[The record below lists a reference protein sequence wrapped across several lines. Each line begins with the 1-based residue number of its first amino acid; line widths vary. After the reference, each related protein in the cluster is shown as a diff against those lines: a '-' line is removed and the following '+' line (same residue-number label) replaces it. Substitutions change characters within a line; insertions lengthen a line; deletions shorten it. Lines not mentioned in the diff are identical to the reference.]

1 MRTPLVVMLL
11 LAAPV
16 AAQPPEATPEDREV
30 AESETAEVVAPPR
43 PSADDILA
51 EFEGLVQSGG
61 LTADEA
67 AQRAVGTAPSMER
80 AALAVKVA
88 EAGARQ
94 AWQGFFPQL
103 EVSARYTRLS
113 RITQPEFG
121 SIGFTPD
128 QLALARGAADAV
140 SDPNARF
147 LWNSLL
153 DAFSDTEAFSFPV
166 LLNQY
171 GLRASLT
178 LPVSDIF
185 FTVLPSYRA
194 ANMAVD
200 AQEAQRAVEER
211 AISLRT
217 REAYYELARARG
229 GMIVAARTVA
239 QTEARRDQVRALVEG
254 GAAARVDLLRLEAQ
268 LAQAQVAHAR
278 AQGGA
283 TIAERALRLL
293 MHVEGDPPIVL
304 GEDVFTEPEPIR
316 GSLGDLADQGLASRP
331 ELIALRQLEASRERS
346 VDAERG
352 RRYPQLAVQANF
364 DYANPNNRIIPQQQE
379 FNGTWDLSVLLRWSP
394 NEMGVARQRVEQAR
408 ASLLQV
414 RTDMDQLRDGVR
426 LEVERA
432 YEELRTAK
440 LAFAAARTGLE
451 AARESYRVRVEQLAA
466 GAAVTSDVIDAETDL
481 ARARLQAI
489 DAAIG
494 IRLADARLRQAIG
507 Q

>member
-1 MRTPLVVMLL
+1 MLSRTLSFVLL
-11 LAAPV
+11 ILAAPV
-16 AAQPPEATPEDREV
+16 AAQTPEAT
-30 AESETAEVVAPPR
+30 AETAEVVAAPPPPPR
-43 PSADDILA
+43 PSADDILE
-51 EFEGLVQSGG
+51 EFEGLVQPGG

-67 AQRAVGTAPSMER
+67 ARRARSTAPSLER
-80 AALAVKVA
+80 AELAVKAA

-121 SIGFTPD
+121 SIGFTPE
-128 QLALARGAADAV
+128 QLALARGAVDAV
-140 SDPNARF
+140 SDPNAQF

-153 DAFSDTEAFSFPV
+153 DAFGNTESFTFPV

-194 ANMAVD
+194 ANTAVD
-200 AQEAQRAVEER
+200 AQEAQRTVEER
-211 AISLRT
+211 AVSLRA
-217 REAYYELARARG
+217 REAYFELARARG
-229 GMIVAARTVA
+229 GRIVAERTVA

-268 LAQAQVAHAR
+268 LAQAQVAYAR
-278 AQGGA
+278 AQGGSA
-283 TIAERALRLL
+283 IAERALRLL
-293 MHVEGDPPIVL
+293 MHADGDQPIVL
-304 GEDVFTEPEPIR
+304 GEDVFTEPEVIE
-316 GSLGDLADQGLASRP
+316 GSLRELADQGMAARP
-331 ELIALRQLEASRERS
+331 ELNALRRLEEARERT
-346 VDAERG
+346 VQAERG

-379 FNGTWDLSVLLRWSP
+379 FNATWDLSVLLRWSP
-394 NEMGVARQRVEQAR
+394 NEMGIARQRTEQAR
-408 ASLLQV
+408 ASLMQV
-414 RTDMDQLRDGVR
+414 RTDMDQLRDAVR

-440 LAFAAARTGLE
+440 MAYGAARTGLE

-466 GAAVTSDVIDAETDL
+466 GAAVTSDVIDAEADL

-507 Q
+507 R

>member
-1 MRTPLVVMLL
+1 MLKRSSLSLVLL
-11 LAAPV
+11 LSVPV
-16 AAQPPEATPEDREV
+16 AAQTPEEV
-30 AESETAEVVAPPR
+30 AETAEATDAPAPPR
-43 PSADDILA
+43 PSADDILE
-51 EFEGLVQSGG
+51 EFEGLVQPGG

-80 AALAVKVA
+80 AELAVKAA

-121 SIGFTPD
+121 SIGFTPE
-128 QLALARGAADAV
+128 QLVLARGAVDAV
-140 SDPNARF
+140 ADPNAQF

-153 DAFSDTEAFSFPV
+153 DAFSNTESFTFPV

-194 ANMAVD
+194 ANTAVD
-200 AQEAQRAVEER
+200 AQEAQRNVEER
-211 AISLRT
+211 AIALRT
-217 REAYYELARARG
+217 REAYFELARARG
-229 GMIVAARTVA
+229 GMIVASRTVA

-293 MHVEGDPPIVL
+293 MHTDDDQPIVL
-304 GEDVFTEPEPIR
+304 GEDVFTEPAAIEGTLR
-316 GSLGDLADQGLASRP
+316 ELSDQGMAARP
-331 ELIALRQLEASRERS
+331 ELNALRQLEEARERT
-346 VDAERG
+346 VQAERG

-379 FNGTWDLSVLLRWSP
+379 FNATWDLSVLLRWSP

-408 ASLLQV
+408 ASLMQV
-414 RTDMDQLRDGVR
+414 RTDMDQLRDAVR

-440 LAFAAARTGLE
+440 LAYEAARTGLE

-466 GAAVTSDVIDAETDL
+466 GAAVTSDVIDSEADL

-507 Q
+507 R

>member
-1 MRTPLVVMLL
+1 MRISVLILALVLSASPTLAQTPQE
-11 LAAPV
+11 AA
-16 AAQPPEATPEDREV
+16 
-30 AESETAEVVAPPR
+30 VAPPPPTPPTPPTR
-43 PSADDILA
+43 SADDILE
-51 EFEGLVQSGG
+51 EFEGLVQPGG
-61 LTADEA
+61 LTAEEA
-67 AQRAVGTAPSMER
+67 ARRAVGTAPSMQR
-80 AALAVKVA
+80 AELAVKAA

-121 SIGFTPD
+121 SIGFSD
-128 QLALARGAADAV
+128 EQLALARGAVDAV

-153 DAFSDTEAFSFPV
+153 DAFGDTDAFAFPV

-194 ANMAVD
+194 ANTAVE
-200 AQEAQRAVEER
+200 AQEAQRTVEER
-211 AISLRT
+211 AVSLRT

-229 GMIVAARTVA
+229 GQIVAARTLA

-268 LAQAQVAHAR
+268 VAQAQVANAR

-283 TIAERALRLL
+283 NIAERALRLL
-293 MHVEGDPPIVL
+293 MHADSDQPIVL
-304 GEDVFTEPEPIR
+304 GEDVFTEPEPIE
-316 GSLGDLADQGLASRP
+316 GSLRELVDQGLAARP
-331 ELIALRQLEASRERS
+331 EMIALRSLEEAQERT
-346 VDAERG
+346 VTAEQG

-408 ASLLQV
+408 ASLMQV
-414 RTDMDQLRDGVR
+414 RTDMDQLRDGVQ
-426 LEVERA
+426 LEVDSAFEA
-432 YEELRTAK
+432 LRTAK
-440 LAFAAARTGLE
+440 LAYGAARTGLE
-451 AARESYRVRVEQLAA
+451 AAQESYRVRVEQLEA
-466 GAAVTSDVIDAETDL
+466 GAAVTSDVIDAEADL

>member
-1 MRTPLVVMLL
+1 MRISVLILALVLSASPTLAQTPQE
-11 LAAPV
+11 AA
-16 AAQPPEATPEDREV
+16 
-30 AESETAEVVAPPR
+30 VAPPTPPTPPSR
-43 PSADDILA
+43 SADDILE
-51 EFEGLVQSGG
+51 EFEGLVQPGG
-61 LTADEA
+61 LTAEEA
-67 AQRAVGTAPSMER
+67 ARRAVGTAPSMQR
-80 AALAVKVA
+80 AELAVKAA

-121 SIGFTPD
+121 SIGFSD
-128 QLALARGAADAV
+128 EQLALARGAVDAV

-153 DAFSDTEAFSFPV
+153 DAFSDTDAFAFPV

-171 GLRASLT
+171 GLRGSLT

-194 ANMAVD
+194 ANTAV
-200 AQEAQRAVEER
+200 EAQQAQRTVEER
-211 AISLRT
+211 AVSLRT

-229 GMIVAARTVA
+229 GQIVAARTLA

-268 LAQAQVAHAR
+268 VAQAQVANAR

-283 TIAERALRLL
+283 NIAERALRLL
-293 MHVEGDPPIVL
+293 MHADNQPIVL
-304 GEDVFTEPEPIR
+304 GEDVFTEPDPIE
-316 GSLGDLADQGLASRP
+316 GSLRELVDQGLAARP
-331 ELIALRQLEASRERS
+331 EMIALRSLEEAQERT
-346 VDAERG
+346 VTAEQG

-408 ASLLQV
+408 ASLMQV
-414 RTDMDQLRDGVR
+414 RTDMDQLRDGVQ
-426 LEVERA
+426 LEVDSAFEA
-432 YEELRTAK
+432 LRTAK
-440 LAFAAARTGLE
+440 LAYGAARTGLE
-451 AARESYRVRVEQLAA
+451 AAQESYRVRVEQLEA
-466 GAAVTSDVIDAETDL
+466 GAAVTSDVIDAEADL